1 MKKTLSLILALVT
14 VFSVM
19 MCMSAP
25 ASAYTDAEVK
35 KIAADYIGTS
45 ADSLSNYKCEVVKVT
60 VVSLGGLTLT
70 ADQYEITFR
79 FNGIS
84 YKISVDSAGLI
95 RNYSYESKKLLIP
108 KGESGLINES
118 EARAKALNAAG
129 VSSSDAIFT
138 STKFVVEDYAEYYTY
153 EFLGKTQE
161 VTAKVNAS
169 TKNASPEISATEK
182 NAFIMFFT
190 RLFAKISQLF
200 G

>member
-45 ADSLSNYKCEVVKVT
+45 ADSLSNYKCEVVKVE
-60 VVSLGGLTLT
+60 VLSVLGFNVTE
-70 ADQYEITFR
+70 DQYNLTFR
-79 FNGIS
+79 YNGVS
-84 YKISVDSAGLI
+84 YNVSVSALGLI
-95 RNYSYESKKLLIP
+95 RTYNYESKKLLIP
-108 KGESGLINES
+108 AGESGLINES
-118 EARAKALNAAG
+118 EARAKALTAAG

-138 STKFVVEDYAEYYTY
+138 STKFVVEDFTEYYTY
-153 EFLGKTQE
+153 EFLGKTQQ
-161 VTAKVNAS
+161 VTAKVNA
-169 TKNASPEISATEK
+169 TVKSANPTVNTTEK
-182 NAFIMFFT
+182 NAFAMFFI